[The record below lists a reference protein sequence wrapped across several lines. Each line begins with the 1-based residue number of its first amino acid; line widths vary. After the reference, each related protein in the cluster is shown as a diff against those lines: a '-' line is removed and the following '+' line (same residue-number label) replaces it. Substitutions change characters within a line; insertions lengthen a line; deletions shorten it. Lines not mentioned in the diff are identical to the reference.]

1 MSKNHEGETAMN
13 EQENK
18 AKQLFKESA
27 SAKEAAKNAWKF
39 SMDDSLSNREKL
51 HQLGALIKGEAATA
65 ATYKEESCCG
75 PAATDSQGARADA
88 KRGRR
93 QNRHQHGHAVR
104 L

>member
-39 SMDDSLSNREKL
+39 SMDDSLSDREKL
-51 HQLGALIKGEAATA
+51 HQLGAKPPLLQTTRNSAPRERKLSPTGCNR
-65 ATYKEESCCG
+65 S
-75 PAATDSQGARADA
+75 ARSA
-88 KRGRR
+88 G
-93 QNRHQHGHAVR
+93 
-104 L
+104 